1 MKKEDIE
8 HTGVSLWLAVSGT
21 AGIALNP
28 TYSLPF
34 RLGE

>member
-1 MKKEDIE
+1 MKERDIE
-8 HTGVSLWLAVSGT
+8 NTGMSLWVAVSGT
-21 AGIALNP
+21 AVIALNP